1 MVRAKG
7 DPAMT
12 LPATMTALILRE
24 DGYATDRG
32 TDTPRD
38 LSPYLDLAIIALPQ
52 VGPGQALI
60 KVARAAVNPSDL
72 MFVAGLYGQPRVKGS
87 PAGFEGVGEV
97 VAGDTPLI
105 GQRVSFFGSGSGTWA
120 EYALSEASMMIPL
133 RPDLR
138 DEDAAGLIVNPVT
151 VMAMF
156 DIVRADGAGSFIFTA
171 GGSQLGKFLTGL
183 GKDNG
188 VAPIAVVRR
197 GEQVDA
203 LKALGAAEVLV
214 SSAPD
219 FAAQMAAAI
228 KAHGPRI
235 LLDAVADQVSA
246 DIFFAMPRG
255 ACWVPYGR
263 LATTPPVLTEIG
275 QFIFMGK
282 RIEGFWLSAWMRS
295 TPVEKLGAVIS
306 EVQAR
311 FASGAWR
318 TDISDILPLDQAL
331 GRFPAA
337 LSVKDA
343 KLLLAP

>member
-1 MVRAKG
+1 
-7 DPAMT
+7 MT
-12 LPATMTALILRE
+12 LPATMIALVLRE
-24 DGYATDRG
+24 DGYATNR
-32 TDTPRD
+32 DTGMPRD
-38 LSPYLDLAIIALPQ
+38 LSPYVELADIPLPE

-72 MFVAGLYGQPRVKGS
+72 LYVAGLYGQPRAKGS

-120 EYALSEASMMIPL
+120 EYALTEASMMIPL

-151 VMAMF
+151 AMAMF
-156 DIVRADGAGSFIFTA
+156 DIVRSDGADSFVFTA
-171 GGSQLGKFLTGL
+171 GGSQLGKFLIGL

-188 VAPIAVVRR
+188 IAPIAVVRR
-197 GEQVDA
+197 AEQAEA
-203 LKALGAAEVLV
+203 LKTLGAAEVLV
-214 SSAPD
+214 STATD
-219 FAAQMAAAI
+219 FTAQVAAAM
-228 KAHGPRI
+228 KAHAPRI
-235 LLDAVADQVSA
+235 LLDAVADQISA
-246 DIFFAMPRG
+246 DIFFAMPPG

-263 LATTPPVLTEIG
+263 LATTPPALTEMG

-282 RIEGFWLSAWMRS
+282 KIEGFWLSSWMRS
-295 TPVEKLGAVIS
+295 TPVEKQGAVIS

-318 TDISDILPLDQAL
+318 TDISDTLPLDRALARFPDAL
-331 GRFPAA
+331 G
-337 LSVKDA
+337 VKDA
-343 KLLLAP
+343 KLLIAP